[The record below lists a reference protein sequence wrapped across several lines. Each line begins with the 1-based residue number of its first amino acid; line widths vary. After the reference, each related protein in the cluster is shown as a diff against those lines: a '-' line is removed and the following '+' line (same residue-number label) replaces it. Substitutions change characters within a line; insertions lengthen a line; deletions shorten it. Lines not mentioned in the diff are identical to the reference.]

1 MTVRTWICQRQ
12 GGGKKCAHVNPRR
25 NQICLKC
32 GKRRPKTKA
41 SPKDVPKVPYET
53 CVEMFGD
60 TCMFPGC
67 EVRGTMEKKLHRDHD
82 HATGEIRGLLCFQHN
97 YRIRRY
103 VTWAWVQGAYD
114 YLRRHEERMGRTGD

>member
-1 MTVRTWICQRQ
+1 MARSWTCQRQ
-12 GGGKKCAHVNPRR
+12 SNGQKCKHVNPKRL
-25 NQICLKC
+25 QICEQC

-41 SPKDVPKVPYET
+41 SPKDVPDVSYEK

-67 EVRGTMEKKLHRDHD
+67 ETKGTDEKKLHRDHD
-82 HATGEIRGLLCFQHN
+82 HASGELRGLLCFPHN

-103 VTWAWVQGAYD
+103 VTWEWVQGAYE
-114 YLRRHEERMGRTGD
+114 YLRQHEERMGRTER